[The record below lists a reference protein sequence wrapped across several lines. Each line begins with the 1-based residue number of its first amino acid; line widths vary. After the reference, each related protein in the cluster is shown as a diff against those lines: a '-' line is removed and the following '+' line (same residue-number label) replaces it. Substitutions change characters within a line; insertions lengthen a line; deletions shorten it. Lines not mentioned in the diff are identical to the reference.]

1 MGAGQWCPF
10 DESNC
15 FILKP
20 VLSSIFVF
28 LPLLAT
34 LEVFA
39 FEKSHPFSNWLCFCA
54 RVNGPV
60 WLSFW
65 DRAVLMNSD
74 MTTNGYTYPVV
85 DL

>member
-34 LEVFA
+34 LGSILLLK
-39 FEKSHPFSNWLCFCA
+39 KSHPFSTGMLLHEGMWPL
-54 RVNGPV
+54 VVDLESGTV
-60 WLSFW
+60 
-65 DRAVLMNSD
+65 MNSD
-74 MTTNGYTYPVV
+74 MTIDGYTYLVV